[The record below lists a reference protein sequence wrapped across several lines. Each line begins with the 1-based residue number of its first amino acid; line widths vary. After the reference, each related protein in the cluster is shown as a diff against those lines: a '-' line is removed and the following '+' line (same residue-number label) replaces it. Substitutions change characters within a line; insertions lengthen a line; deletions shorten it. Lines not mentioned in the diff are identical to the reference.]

1 MDYSVKPVDRLSS
14 LCMALIPSRRTVR
27 VSAILLPYRV
37 MLPQARESTTT
48 GPQNDL
54 GWKGQDGALR
64 WSDPGMLPV
73 LWALDTLRSS

>member
-1 MDYSVKPVDRLSS
+1 MSPSHAIVEAVHLYSNLGTWIIV
-14 LCMALIPSRRTVR
+14 
-27 VSAILLPYRV
+27 V